1 MVQVRDH
8 HPIKSDGSIDIT
20 VWAQDLT
27 EELDINDVSRIKKAC
42 EMAEFALQNASDT
55 DDEWGGDVGVDCFR
69 TGLEMAVI
77 LASLKVNETT
87 LVAAILYRSVRENK
101 LPLEQVGKT
110 FGPTV
115 QQLING
121 VLQMAAISNLQSP
134 TRDNVLGQTDGQLSN
149 VRKMLVSLVDDVSVA
164 LIKLAERTCAIRAV
178 KNSDRKKRYLVSREV
193 FDVYAPLAHR
203 LGIGTI
209 KWELE
214 DLSFRYLQPNS
225 YKQIASL
232 LDERR
237 RDRQDYIKRVLATL
251 NQSVH
256 EAGIKQADIMG
267 RAKHIYSIWRKM
279 KRKDIEFSQVYDVR
293 AVRIL
298 VPELTDCYTALGIVH
313 GLWRNIPQEF
323 DDYIATPKENGY
335 RSLHTAVIGPEGKV
349 VEIQIRTFAMHDEA
363 ELGVC
368 AHWLYKGTDTKSNS
382 TSYEDK
388 LAWLR
393 QVLEWHDEVGD
404 SSALVDQ
411 VRADVEQDR
420 IYVFTPD
427 GHVVDLPNGATPVDF
442 AYRVHTEVGN
452 TCRGAKIHGRIV
464 PLTYRLQTGDQVNV
478 LTSKGGT
485 PSRDWMN
492 PNLGYVNSGRTRAK
506 IAHFFKQ
513 LDKEKN
519 AAAGRQSVEREL
531 RRMALVGVN
540 DEQLAVSLNFK
551 LADDMYAALG
561 AGDLRL
567 AQITNAAQNQ
577 IEPQLKRR
585 QQLDLTLEN
594 RRPQRIQGSADG
606 ISIAGVGNLLTSLAS
621 CCQPVPGDDI
631 VGFITLHRG
640 VSVHRQD
647 CQNIINLADKEQHR
661 IIAVDWAEREE
672 QTYPVDI
679 VVEAFDRAGLIN
691 DVILVLGQEKVNVRA
706 MNTVTDSKANSATIT
721 FTIDIARLE
730 LLGRIMDKVNQLA
743 NVLDV
748 RRQKDGN

>member
-1 MVQVRDH
+1 MVQVRDL
-8 HPIKSDGSIDIT
+8 HPIKTNGDIDINA
-20 VWAQDLT
+20 WLEDLT
-27 EELDINDVSRIKKAC
+27 VSLDITDVSRIREAC
-42 EMAEFALQNASDT
+42 EITEKALENAAEH
-55 DDEWGGDVGVDCFR
+55 DDYWEDANVDCFR

-77 LASLKVNETT
+77 LASLKVNEET

-101 LPLEQVGKT
+101 LPLDTVGKT
-110 FGPTV
+110 FGPTIK
-115 QQLING
+115 QLITG

-134 TRDNVLGQTDGQLSN
+134 TRDNVLGQTDGQLTN
-149 VRKMLVSLVDDVSVA
+149 VRKMLVSLVDDVRVA

-178 KNSDRKKRYLVSREV
+178 KNSDRKRRYLVSREV
-193 FDVYAPLAHR
+193 FDIYAPLAHR
-203 LGIGTI
+203 LGIGSI

-214 DLSFRYLQPNS
+214 DLSFRYLQPNA

-232 LDERR
+232 LDGRR
-237 RDRQDYIKRVLATL
+237 LDRQSYIDSVLATL
-251 NQSVH
+251 QQSLG
-256 EAGIKQADIMG
+256 EADIEADIMG

-279 KRKDIEFSQVYDVR
+279 QRKNIEFSQVYDVR

-298 VPELTDCYTALGIVH
+298 VPQLSDCYTSLGIVH

-335 RSLHTAVIGPEGKV
+335 RSLHTAVIGPDGKV

-368 AHWLYKGTDTKSNS
+368 AHWLYKGTDTNSNS
-382 TSYEDK
+382 NSYEDK
-388 LAWLR
+388 LVWLR

-427 GHVVDLPNGATPVDF
+427 GHVVDLPNGATPLDF

-452 TCRGAKIHGRIV
+452 TCRGAKVHGRIV
-464 PLTYRLQTGDQVNV
+464 PLTNRLKTGDQITI

-513 LDKEKN
+513 QDKEKN
-519 AAAGRQSVEREL
+519 AAAGRQQVEREL
-531 RRMALVGVN
+531 RRMALPSIN
-540 DEQLAVSLNFK
+540 EQKLANNLNFK
-551 LADDMYAALG
+551 LAEDMYAALG

-567 AQITNAAQNQ
+567 AQVINASQQ
-577 IEPQLKRR
+577 LLEPQLKRR
-585 QQLDLTLEN
+585 QAKGQALEN
-594 RRPQRIQGSADG
+594 RASQPVQGGSSD
-606 ISIAGVGNLLTSLAS
+606 IRIAGVGNLLTTLAG

-631 VGFITLHRG
+631 AGFITLNRG

-647 CQNIINLADKEQHR
+647 CHNIINLAEKEQHR
-661 IIAVDWAEREE
+661 IISVDWADHRE

-679 VVEAFDRAGLIN
+679 VVEAFDREGLIS
-691 DVILVLGQEKVNVRA
+691 DVILILGQEKVNIVS
-706 MNTVTDSKANSATIT
+706 MNTMTDTKANSATMT
-721 FTIDIARLE
+721 FTIDIPRLE
-730 LLGRIMDKVNQLA
+730 LLGRIMDKIGQLA

-748 RRQKDGN
+748 RRQTDG

>member
-1 MVQVRDH
+1 MVQVRDL
-8 HPIKSDGSIDIT
+8 HPIKTNGDIDINA
-20 VWAQDLT
+20 WLEDLT
-27 EELDINDVSRIKKAC
+27 VSLDITDVSRIRQAC
-42 EMAEFALQNASDT
+42 EITEKALENAAEH
-55 DDEWGGDVGVDCFR
+55 DDYWEDANVDCFR

-77 LASLKVNETT
+77 LASLKVNEET

-101 LPLEQVGKT
+101 LPLDSVGKT
-110 FGPTV
+110 FGPTIK
-115 QQLING
+115 QLITG

-134 TRDNVLGQTDGQLSN
+134 TRDNVLGQTDGQLTN
-149 VRKMLVSLVDDVSVA
+149 VRKMLVSLVDDVRVA

-178 KNSDRKKRYLVSREV
+178 KNSDRKRRYLVSREV
-193 FDVYAPLAHR
+193 FDIYAPLAHR
-203 LGIGTI
+203 LGIGSI

-214 DLSFRYLQPNS
+214 DLSFRYLQPNA

-232 LDERR
+232 LDGRR
-237 RDRQDYIKRVLATL
+237 LDRQSYIDSVLATL
-251 NQSVH
+251 QQSLG
-256 EAGIKQADIMG
+256 EADIEADIMG

-279 KRKDIEFSQVYDVR
+279 QRKNIEFSQVYDVR

-298 VPELTDCYTALGIVH
+298 VPQLSDCYTSLGIVH

-335 RSLHTAVIGPEGKV
+335 RSLHTAVIGPDGKV

-368 AHWLYKGTDTKSNS
+368 AHWLYKGTDTNSNS
-382 TSYEDK
+382 NSYEDK
-388 LAWLR
+388 LVWLR

-427 GHVVDLPNGATPVDF
+427 GHVVDLPNGATPLDF

-452 TCRGAKIHGRIV
+452 TCRGAKVHGRIV
-464 PLTYRLQTGDQVNV
+464 PLTNRLKTGDQITI

-513 LDKEKN
+513 QDKEKN
-519 AAAGRQSVEREL
+519 ASAGRQQVEREL
-531 RRMALVGVN
+531 RRMALPSIN
-540 DEQLAVSLNFK
+540 EQKLANNLNFK
-551 LADDMYAALG
+551 LAEDMYAALG

-567 AQITNAAQNQ
+567 TQVINASQQ
-577 IEPQLKRR
+577 LLEPQLKRR
-585 QQLDLTLEN
+585 QAKGQALEN
-594 RRPQRIQGSADG
+594 RASQPVQGGSSD
-606 ISIAGVGNLLTSLAS
+606 IRIAGVGNLLTSLAG

-631 VGFITLHRG
+631 AGFITLNRG

-647 CQNIINLADKEQHR
+647 CHNIINLAEKEQHR
-661 IIAVDWAEREE
+661 IISVDWADHRE

-679 VVEAFDRAGLIN
+679 VVEAFDREGLIS
-691 DVILVLGQEKVNVRA
+691 DVILILGQERVNIVS
-706 MNTVTDSKANSATIT
+706 MNTMTDTKANAATMT
-721 FTIDIARLE
+721 FTIDIPRLE
-730 LLGRIMDKVNQLA
+730 LLGRIMDKIGQLA

-748 RRQKDGN
+748 RRQRDG

>member
-8 HPIKSDGSIDIT
+8 YPTKEDGSIDIPA
-20 VWAQDLT
+20 WLEDLNA
-27 EELDINDVSRIKKAC
+27 ELNIKDLSRLQQAC
-42 EMAEFALQNASDT
+42 EMAEQALQKSADHE
-55 DDEWGGDVGVDCFR
+55 DEWGDAAVDCYR
-69 TGLEMAVI
+69 TGLEMAMI
-77 LASLKVNETT
+77 LASLQVNEET
-87 LVAAILYRSVRENK
+87 LVAAIIYRAVRENK
-101 LPLEQVGKT
+101 LDIQLVEKT

-115 QQLING
+115 AQLING

-134 TRDNVLGQTDGQLSN
+134 TRDNVLGQTDGQLAN
-149 VRKMLVSLVDDVSVA
+149 VRKMLVSLVDDVRVA

-178 KNSDRKKRYLVSREV
+178 KNGDRKKRYLVSREV

-214 DLSFRYLQPNS
+214 DLSFRYLQPNA

-237 RDRQDYIKRVLATL
+237 LDRQDYIDRVLATL
-251 NQSVH
+251 TENLGN
-256 EAGIKQADIMG
+256 AGIKADIMG

-279 KRKDIEFSQVYDVR
+279 QRKNIEFSQVYDVR

-368 AHWLYKGTDTKSNS
+368 AHWLYKGTDTNSNS
-382 TSYEDK
+382 NSYEDK
-388 LAWLR
+388 LSWLR

-427 GHVVDLPNGATPVDF
+427 GHVLDLPNGATPIDF

-464 PLTYRLQTGDQVNV
+464 PLTYRLQTGDQVNI

-492 PNLGYVNSGRTRAK
+492 PNLGYVNSSRTRAK
-506 IAHFFKQ
+506 VAHFFKQ
-513 LDKEKN
+513 QDKDKN
-519 AAAGRQSVEREL
+519 ATAGRHLVEREL
-531 RRMALVGVN
+531 RRMALNGV
-540 DEQLAVSLNFK
+540 DEGVLAKAINFK
-551 LADDMYAALG
+551 NPNDMYAALG

-567 AQITNAAQNQ
+567 AQIVNAAQQQ
-577 IEPQLKRR
+577 IEPQLKQR
-585 QQLDLTLEN
+585 QQLALGLESKRSQN
-594 RRPQRIQGSADG
+594 IKGGGSD
-606 ISIAGVGNLLTSLAS
+606 IHIEGVGNLLTTLAS

-631 VGFITLHRG
+631 VGFVTLNRG

-647 CQNIINLADKEQHR
+647 CQNIINLADKEQQR
-661 IIAVDWAEREE
+661 IIHVDWASQAE

-679 VVEAFDRAGLIN
+679 VIEAFDRAGLIS
-691 DVILVLGQEKVNVRA
+691 DVILILGQEKVNVSA

-721 FTIDIARLE
+721 FTIDIPRLE
-730 LLGRIMDKVNQLA
+730 LLGRIMDKINQLA

-748 RRQKDGN
+748 RRQKDG

>member
-8 HPIKSDGSIDIT
+8 YPTREDGSIDIPA
-20 VWAQDLT
+20 WLDDLN
-27 EELDINDVSRIKKAC
+27 EELEIKDLSRLQQAC
-42 EMAEFALQNASDT
+42 EMAEQALQNSADHE
-55 DDEWGGDVGVDCFR
+55 DEWGDAAVDCYR
-69 TGLEMAVI
+69 TGLEMAMI
-77 LASLKVNETT
+77 LASLQVNEET
-87 LVAAILYRSVRENK
+87 LVAAIIYRSVRENK
-101 LPLEQVGKT
+101 LDIELVGKT

-115 QQLING
+115 KQLING

-134 TRDNVLGQTDGQLSN
+134 TRDNVLGQTEGQLAN
-149 VRKMLVSLVDDVSVA
+149 VRKMLVSLVDDVRVA

-178 KNSDRKKRYLVSREV
+178 KNGDRKKRYLVSREV

-214 DLSFRYLQPNS
+214 DLSFRYLQPNA

-237 RDRQDYIKRVLATL
+237 LDRQDYIDRVLATL
-251 NQSVH
+251 TENL
-256 EAGIKQADIMG
+256 EGAGIKADIMG

-279 KRKDIEFSQVYDVR
+279 QRKNIEFSQVYDVR

-368 AHWLYKGTDTKSNS
+368 AHWLYKGTDTNSNS
-382 TSYEDK
+382 NSYEDK
-388 LAWLR
+388 LSWLR

-427 GHVVDLPNGATPVDF
+427 GHVVDLPTGATPIDF

-464 PLTYRLQTGDQVNV
+464 PLTYRLQTGDQVNI
-478 LTSKGGT
+478 LTAKGGT

-492 PNLGYVNSGRTRAK
+492 PNLGYVNSSRTRAK

-513 LDKEKN
+513 QDKDKN
-519 AAAGRQSVEREL
+519 ATAGRHLVEREL
-531 RRMALVGVN
+531 RRMALNGV
-540 DEQLAVSLNFK
+540 DETVLAKAMNFK
-551 LADDMYAALG
+551 QPDDMYAALG

-567 AQITNAAQNQ
+567 SQVVNAAQQQ
-577 IEPQLKRR
+577 IEPQIKQR
-585 QQLDLTLEN
+585 QQLALGLEN
-594 RRPQRIQGSADG
+594 KPRSQPVAGASGDIH
-606 ISIAGVGNLLTSLAS
+606 IEGVGNLLTTIAS

-631 VGFITLHRG
+631 VGFVTLSRG

-647 CQNIINLADKEQHR
+647 CQNIINLADKEQQR
-661 IIAVDWAEREE
+661 IIHVEWAGQAE

-679 VVEAFDRAGLIN
+679 VVEAFDRAGLIS
-691 DVILVLGQEKVNVRA
+691 DVILILGQEKVNVSA

-721 FTIDIARLE
+721 FTIDIPRLE
-730 LLGRIMDKVNQLA
+730 LLGRIMDKINQLA

-748 RRQKDGN
+748 RRQKDG

>member
-1 MVQVRDH
+1 MVQVRDL
-8 HPIKSDGSIDIT
+8 HPIKTNGDIDINA
-20 VWAQDLT
+20 WLEDLT
-27 EELDINDVSRIKKAC
+27 VSLDITDVSRIREAC
-42 EMAEFALQNASDT
+42 EITEKALENAAEH
-55 DDEWGGDVGVDCFR
+55 DDYWEDANVDCFR

-77 LASLKVNETT
+77 LASLKVNEET

-101 LPLEQVGKT
+101 LPLDTVGKT
-110 FGPTV
+110 FGPTIK
-115 QQLING
+115 QLITG

-134 TRDNVLGQTDGQLSN
+134 TRDNVLGQTDGQLTN
-149 VRKMLVSLVDDVSVA
+149 VRKMLVSLVDDVRVA

-178 KNSDRKKRYLVSREV
+178 KNSDRKRRYLVSREV
-193 FDVYAPLAHR
+193 FDIYAPLAHR
-203 LGIGTI
+203 LGIGSI

-214 DLSFRYLQPNS
+214 DLSFRYLQPNA

-232 LDERR
+232 LDGRR
-237 RDRQDYIKRVLATL
+237 LDRQSYIDSVLATL
-251 NQSVH
+251 QQSLG
-256 EAGIKQADIMG
+256 EADIEADIMG

-279 KRKDIEFSQVYDVR
+279 QRKNIEFSQVYDVR

-298 VPELTDCYTALGIVH
+298 VPQLSDCYTSLGIVH

-335 RSLHTAVIGPEGKV
+335 RSLHTAVIGPDGKV

-368 AHWLYKGTDTKSNS
+368 AHWLYKGTDTNSNS
-382 TSYEDK
+382 NSYEDK
-388 LAWLR
+388 LVWLR

-427 GHVVDLPNGATPVDF
+427 GHVVDLPNGATPLDF

-452 TCRGAKIHGRIV
+452 TCRGAKVHGRIV
-464 PLTYRLQTGDQVNV
+464 PLTNRLKTGDQITI

-513 LDKEKN
+513 QDKEKN
-519 AAAGRQSVEREL
+519 TAAGRQQVEREL
-531 RRMALVGVN
+531 RRMALPSIN
-540 DEQLAVSLNFK
+540 EQKLANNLNFK
-551 LADDMYAALG
+551 LAEDMYAALG

-567 AQITNAAQNQ
+567 AQVINASQQ
-577 IEPQLKRR
+577 LLEPQLKRR
-585 QQLDLTLEN
+585 QAKGQALEN
-594 RRPQRIQGSADG
+594 RASQPVQGGSSD
-606 ISIAGVGNLLTSLAS
+606 IRIAGVGNLLTTLAG

-631 VGFITLHRG
+631 AGFITLNRG

-647 CQNIINLADKEQHR
+647 CHNIINLAEKEQHR
-661 IIAVDWAEREE
+661 IISVDWADHRE

-679 VVEAFDRAGLIN
+679 VVEAFDREGLIS
-691 DVILVLGQEKVNVRA
+691 DVILILGQEKVNIVS
-706 MNTVTDSKANSATIT
+706 MNTMTDTKANSATMT
-721 FTIDIARLE
+721 FTIDIPRLE
-730 LLGRIMDKVNQLA
+730 LLGRIMDKIGQLA

-748 RRQKDGN
+748 RRQTDG

>member
-1 MVQVRDH
+1 MVQVRDL
-8 HPIKSDGSIDIT
+8 HPIKTNGEIDINA
-20 VWAQDLT
+20 WLEDLT
-27 EELDINDVSRIKKAC
+27 VSLEIEDVSRIKLAC
-42 EMAEFALQNASDT
+42 EITEKALESAAENDDYWEDT
-55 DDEWGGDVGVDCFR
+55 NIDCFR
-69 TGLEMAVI
+69 AGLEMAVI
-77 LASLKVNETT
+77 LASLKVNEET

-101 LPLEQVGKT
+101 LPLDTVGKN
-110 FGPTV
+110 FGPTIK
-115 QQLING
+115 QLING

-134 TRDNVLGQTDGQLSN
+134 TRDNVLGQTDGQLTN
-149 VRKMLVSLVDDVSVA
+149 VRKMLVSLVDDVRVA

-193 FDVYAPLAHR
+193 FDIYAPLAHR
-203 LGIGTI
+203 LGIGSI

-214 DLSFRYLQPNS
+214 DLSFRYLQPNA

-232 LDERR
+232 LDGRR
-237 RDRQDYIKRVLATL
+237 LDRQSYIDSVLATL
-251 NQSVH
+251 KQSLG
-256 EAGIKQADIMG
+256 EAGIEADIMG

-279 KRKDIEFSQVYDVR
+279 QRKNIEFSQVYDVR

-298 VPELTDCYTALGIVH
+298 VPQLSDCYTSLGIVH

-335 RSLHTAVIGPEGKV
+335 RSLHTAVIGPDGKV

-368 AHWLYKGTDTKSNS
+368 AHWLYKGTDTNSNS
-382 TSYEDK
+382 NSYEDK
-388 LAWLR
+388 LVWLR

-427 GHVVDLPNGATPVDF
+427 GHVVDLPNGATPLDF

-452 TCRGAKIHGRIV
+452 TCRGAKVHGRIV
-464 PLTYRLQTGDQVNV
+464 PLTNRLKTGDQITI

-513 LDKEKN
+513 QDKEKN
-519 AAAGRQSVEREL
+519 AAAGRQQVEREL
-531 RRMALVGVN
+531 RRMALPSIN
-540 DEQLAVSLNFK
+540 EQKLANNLNFK
-551 LADDMYAALG
+551 LAEDMYAAIG

-567 AQITNAAQNQ
+567 AQVINASQQ
-577 IEPQLKRR
+577 QLEPQLKSR
-585 QQLDLTLEN
+585 QAKGQALES
-594 RRPQRIQGSADG
+594 RPSQPVKGGSSD
-606 ISIAGVGNLLTSLAS
+606 IRIAGVGNLLTTLAG

-631 VGFITLHRG
+631 VGFITLNRG

-647 CQNIINLADKEQHR
+647 CHNIINLADKEQHR
-661 IIAVDWAEREE
+661 IISVDWADHRE

-679 VVEAFDRAGLIN
+679 VVEAFDREGLIS
-691 DVILVLGQEKVNVRA
+691 DVILILGQEKINIVS
-706 MNTVTDSKANSATIT
+706 MNTMTDSKANSATMT
-721 FTIDIARLE
+721 FTIDIPRLE
-730 LLGRIMDKVNQLA
+730 LLGRIMDKIGQLA

-748 RRQKDGN
+748 RRQTDG

>member
-1 MVQVRDH
+1 MVQVRDL
-8 HPIKSDGSIDIT
+8 HPIKTNGDIDINA
-20 VWAQDLT
+20 WLEDLT
-27 EELDINDVSRIKKAC
+27 VSLDITDVSRIREAC
-42 EMAEFALQNASDT
+42 EITEKALENAGEH
-55 DDEWGGDVGVDCFR
+55 DDYWEDANVDCFR

-77 LASLKVNETT
+77 LASLKVNEET

-101 LPLEQVGKT
+101 LPLDTVGKT
-110 FGPTV
+110 FGPTIK
-115 QQLING
+115 QLITG

-134 TRDNVLGQTDGQLSN
+134 TRDNVLGQTDGQLTN
-149 VRKMLVSLVDDVSVA
+149 VRKMLVSLVDDVRVA

-178 KNSDRKKRYLVSREV
+178 KNSDRKRRYLVSREV
-193 FDVYAPLAHR
+193 FDIYAPLAHR
-203 LGIGTI
+203 LGIGSI

-214 DLSFRYLQPNS
+214 DLSFRYLQPNA

-232 LDERR
+232 LDGRR
-237 RDRQDYIKRVLATL
+237 LDRQSYIDSVLATL
-251 NQSVH
+251 QQSLG
-256 EAGIKQADIMG
+256 EADIEADIMG

-279 KRKDIEFSQVYDVR
+279 QRKNIEFSQVYDVR

-298 VPELTDCYTALGIVH
+298 VPQLSDCYTSLGIVH
-313 GLWRNIPQEF
+313 GLWRNIPKEF

-335 RSLHTAVIGPEGKV
+335 RSLHTAVIGPDGKV

-368 AHWLYKGTDTKSNS
+368 AHWLYKGTDTNSNS
-382 TSYEDK
+382 NSYEDK
-388 LAWLR
+388 LVWLR

-427 GHVVDLPNGATPVDF
+427 GHVVDLPNGATPLDF

-452 TCRGAKIHGRIV
+452 TCRGAKVHGRIV
-464 PLTYRLQTGDQVNV
+464 PLTNRLKTGDQITI

-492 PNLGYVNSGRTRAK
+492 PNLGYVNSGRTRSK

-513 LDKEKN
+513 QDKEKN
-519 AAAGRQSVEREL
+519 AAAGRQQVEREL
-531 RRMALVGVN
+531 RRMALPSIN
-540 DEQLAVSLNFK
+540 EQKLANNLNFK
-551 LADDMYAALG
+551 LAEDMYAALG

-567 AQITNAAQNQ
+567 AQVINASQQ
-577 IEPQLKRR
+577 LLEPQLKRR
-585 QQLDLTLEN
+585 QAKGQALEN
-594 RRPQRIQGSADG
+594 RASQPVQGGSSD
-606 ISIAGVGNLLTSLAS
+606 IRIAGVGNLLTTLAG

-631 VGFITLHRG
+631 AGFITLNRG

-647 CQNIINLADKEQHR
+647 CHNIINLAEKEQHR
-661 IIAVDWAEREE
+661 IISVDWADHRE

-679 VVEAFDRAGLIN
+679 VVEAFDREGLIS
-691 DVILVLGQEKVNVRA
+691 DVILILGQEKVNIVS
-706 MNTVTDSKANSATIT
+706 MNTMTDTKANSATMT
-721 FTIDIARLE
+721 FTIDIPRLE
-730 LLGRIMDKVNQLA
+730 LLGRIMDKIGQLA

-748 RRQKDGN
+748 RRQTDG

>member
-27 EELDINDVSRIKKAC
+27 EELDINDVSRIKQAC

-335 RSLHTAVIGPEGKV
+335 RLLHTAL
-349 VEIQIRTFAMHDEA
+349 M
-363 ELGVC
+363 
-368 AHWLYKGTDTKSNS
+368 
-382 TSYEDK
+382 
-388 LAWLR
+388 
-393 QVLEWHDEVGD
+393 
-404 SSALVDQ
+404 
-411 VRADVEQDR
+411 
-420 IYVFTPD
+420 
-427 GHVVDLPNGATPVDF
+427 
-442 AYRVHTEVGN
+442 
-452 TCRGAKIHGRIV
+452 GR
-464 PLTYRLQTGDQVNV
+464 
-478 LTSKGGT
+478 
-485 PSRDWMN
+485 
-492 PNLGYVNSGRTRAK
+492 
-506 IAHFFKQ
+506 
-513 LDKEKN
+513 
-519 AAAGRQSVEREL
+519 
-531 RRMALVGVN
+531 
-540 DEQLAVSLNFK
+540 
-551 LADDMYAALG
+551 
-561 AGDLRL
+561 
-567 AQITNAAQNQ
+567 
-577 IEPQLKRR
+577 
-585 QQLDLTLEN
+585 
-594 RRPQRIQGSADG
+594 
-606 ISIAGVGNLLTSLAS
+606 
-621 CCQPVPGDDI
+621 
-631 VGFITLHRG
+631 
-640 VSVHRQD
+640 
-647 CQNIINLADKEQHR
+647 
-661 IIAVDWAEREE
+661 
-672 QTYPVDI
+672 
-679 VVEAFDRAGLIN
+679 
-691 DVILVLGQEKVNVRA
+691 
-706 MNTVTDSKANSATIT
+706 KA
-721 FTIDIARLE
+721 R
-730 LLGRIMDKVNQLA
+730 
-743 NVLDV
+743 
-748 RRQKDGN
+748 

>member
-8 HPIKSDGSIDIT
+8 HPIKTNGSIDINA
-20 VWAQDLT
+20 WLEDLT
-27 EELDINDVSRIKKAC
+27 VELEIADVSRIRQAC
-42 EMAEFALQNASDT
+42 EMSEQALENASDN
-55 DDEWGGDVGVDCFR
+55 DDEWDDAAVDCFR

-77 LASLKVNETT
+77 LASLKVNEET

-101 LPLEQVGKT
+101 LPLETVGKT

-115 QQLING
+115 KQLING
-121 VLQMAAISNLQSP
+121 VLQMAAISSLQSP
-134 TRDNVLGQTDGQLSN
+134 TRDNVLGQTDGQLTN
-149 VRKMLVSLVDDVSVA
+149 VRKMLVSLVDDVRVA

-178 KNSDRKKRYLVSREV
+178 KNGDRKKRYLVSREV

-214 DLSFRYLQPNS
+214 DLSFRYLQPNA

-237 RDRQDYIKRVLATL
+237 LDRQNYIDSVLATL
-251 NQSVH
+251 RQNLGA
-256 EAGIKQADIMG
+256 AGIKADIMG

-279 KRKDIEFSQVYDVR
+279 QRKNIEFSQVYDVR

-298 VPELTDCYTALGIVH
+298 VPQLSDCYTSLGIVH

-335 RSLHTAVIGPEGKV
+335 RSLHTAVIGPDGKV

-368 AHWLYKGTDTKSNS
+368 AHWLYKGTDTKSNNN
-382 TSYEDK
+382 SYEDK
-388 LAWLR
+388 LVWLR

-427 GHVVDLPNGATPVDF
+427 GHVVDLPNGATPLDF

-452 TCRGAKIHGRIV
+452 TCRGAKVHGRIV
-464 PLTYRLQTGDQVNV
+464 PLTFRLQTGDQISI
-478 LTSKGGT
+478 LTAKGGT

-492 PNLGYVNSGRTRAK
+492 SNLGYVNSSRTRAK

-513 LDKEKN
+513 QDKEKN
-519 AAAGRQSVEREL
+519 AAAGRQLVEREL
-531 RRMALVGVN
+531 RRMALHGV
-540 DEQLAVSLNFK
+540 DEHKLAANLNFK
-551 LADDMYAALG
+551 LAEDMYAALG

-567 AQITNAAQNQ
+567 AQVINASQQ
-577 IEPQLKRR
+577 QLEPQLKRR
-585 QQLDLTLEN
+585 QQMGLALET
-594 RRPQRIQGSADG
+594 RRTQPVQGGSGD
-606 ISIAGVGNLLTSLAS
+606 ICIAGVGNLLTSLAG

-631 VGFITLHRG
+631 AGFITLNR
-640 VSVHRQD
+640 
-647 CQNIINLADKEQHR
+647 
-661 IIAVDWAEREE
+661 
-672 QTYPVDI
+672 
-679 VVEAFDRAGLIN
+679 
-691 DVILVLGQEKVNVRA
+691 
-706 MNTVTDSKANSATIT
+706 
-721 FTIDIARLE
+721 
-730 LLGRIMDKVNQLA
+730 
-743 NVLDV
+743 
-748 RRQKDGN
+748 